1 MNNLILGA
9 SGKIGSYLIK
19 NDRSFI
25 YTYNSKK
32 IKGGIKF
39 NFLKNDISK
48 IIKYKNINT
57 VTFLGAISDPNVCY
71 KQKILTNKINVISTI
86 KILRELIKKNI
97 YFIFFSS
104 EFVFS
109 GHEKNFSEKDK
120 TKPINIYGKQKLK
133 VEKFIIQ
140 NAKRYSIFR
149 IAKTYGDDLNDNT
162 LISNYLKSLLSGKKK
177 FVVAS
182 DQFFSPLFVGDLKK
196 IIKIFIK
203 KKIKG
208 TFNIG
213 GPQRLSRYNCLSNT
227 NKFLSKKI
235 KNKIELKK
243 IKLENFTFYDKRP
256 LDVSM
261 NIEKLNKVI
270 NFKMTKFS
278 KIAKKMIKKN
288 RLNEKLSK
296 TR

>member
-19 NDRSFI
+19 NDRSLI

-48 IIKYKNINT
+48 LIKDKNINT
-57 VTFLGAISDPNVCY
+57 VIFLGAVSDPNVCY
-71 KQKILTNKINVISTI
+71 KQKKLTNKINVLSTI
-86 KILRELIKKNI
+86 KILKELIKKDI

-104 EFVFS
+104 EFVFN
-109 GHEKNFSEKDK
+109 GHKKNSSEKDK
-120 TKPINIYGKQKLK
+120 TKPINLYGKQKLK
-133 VEKFIIQ
+133 VEKFIIR

-149 IAKTYGDDLNDNT
+149 IAKTYSDDLNDNT

-196 IIKIFIK
+196 IIKVFIK
-203 KKIKG
+203 KKFNG

-213 GPQRLSRYNCLSNT
+213 GPQRLSRYDCLLNI
-227 NKFLSKKI
+227 NKFLNKK
-235 KNKIELKK
+235 
-243 IKLENFTFYDKRP
+243 
-256 LDVSM
+256 
-261 NIEKLNKVI
+261 
-270 NFKMTKFS
+270 FK
-278 KIAKKMIKKN
+278 KKN
-288 RLNEKLSK
+288 
-296 TR
+296 